1 MRSLKHICTLWGT
14 RVPACAPLPVLQA
27 AVALFLQMPSL
38 HHGPVVFPPL
48 SGHFCLMRDGLFFL
62 DYFCCA
68 QRLELECKDDVWSRM
83 SMKSQW
89 TPGRR
94 HTPEAGLYLTWTA
107 APLFTVSDLCVDHSE
122 HPPFRL
128 PQREG
133 LSIYLVAES
142 QLCLCLSPL
151 YRDLKPLE
159 PFSLSQNTESL
170 REPSKLWL
178 PKPERT
184 TLVKSTIS
192 RPLCLEL
199 RPTSFSGEAHLTLD
213 TGNGRLDAFR
223 LLTCTFSSFSLR
235 TRVYWHAFIA
245 VTGFHFFFIMDILR
259 VILF

>member
-1 MRSLKHICTLWGT
+1 MTCEVGCLWKASGLQGEDT
-14 RVPACAPLPVLQA
+14 PLRLDSILPGQPPH
-27 AVALFLQMPSL
+27 FLPSL
-38 HHGPVVFPPL
+38 IL
-48 SGHFCLMRDGLFFL
+48 
-62 DYFCCA
+62 
-68 QRLELECKDDVWSRM
+68 
-83 SMKSQW
+83 
-89 TPGRR
+89 
-94 HTPEAGLYLTWTA
+94 
-107 APLFTVSDLCVDHSE
+107 LCVDHSE

-159 PFSLSQNTESL
+159 PFSLFQITENP

-184 TLVKSTIS
+184 TLVKSTVS

-199 RPTSFSGEAHLTLD
+199 RPTSFSGEAQLTLD
-213 TGNGRLDAFR
+213 TGNGRLGAFC
-223 LLTCTFSSFSLR
+223 LLTRTFSSFSLR

-245 VTGFHFFFIMDILR
+245 VTGFHFFFHNRYFKGDLILEHNPGSEFNTLL
-259 VILF
+259 ICEWI